1 MKSTELQ
8 PMEYALYYKPY
19 LEALGDVD
27 LLSELQF
34 SLKSFLDFLKSIP
47 EEKYEY
53 RYAEGKWTIKDII
66 QHVIDA
72 ERIFA
77 YRALRIARNDSTPL
91 PGFDEN
97 KYVSTAQANSRSLA
111 ELLEEFELVRKTTSL
126 LFKTFTQ
133 EQLTQ
138 LGIASEKSVSV
149 RAIGFICI
157 GHQKHHEK
165 IIRERYLN

>member
-1 MKSTELQ
+1 MKSTQLQ
-8 PMEYALYYKPY
+8 STEYALYYKPY
-19 LEALGDVD
+19 IEALGDVE

-34 SLKSFLDFLKSIP
+34 SLKRFLDFLKSIP
-47 EEKYEY
+47 QEKYEY
-53 RYAEGKWTIKDII
+53 RYAEGKWTIKDIV
-66 QHVIDA
+66 QHLIDA

-77 YRALRIARNDSTPL
+77 YRALRIARKDQTSL

-97 KYVSTAQANSRSLA
+97 NYVNAAQANSRDFA
-111 ELLEEFELVRKTTSL
+111 ELLEEFELVRKTTSI

-157 GHQKHHEK
+157 GHQSHHEK